1 MNELRN
7 NIIGLIKNSL
17 AIDLSMYEQT
27 FFEQLIQKR
36 LIANNCLSYEAY
48 FEILEKSKT
57 ELNLFVHSFQ
67 INYSEF
73 FRNDL
78 TFSVLNKI
86 VLPEIILLNK
96 ENHFNGIRVWCAACS
111 EGQEAYSIAILLEE
125 LSRMHKF
132 EYIIFATDQSE
143 TFINTAQKGIYHSSQ
158 MGNLSLNRINNWF
171 DKKDELFE
179 VKSALKK
186 NIEFSSF
193 DLFNK
198 QYSSPPGSI
207 FGNFDIV
214 FCANLLYYYTPA
226 YKRLILEKTSDSL
239 TKNGYLILSETER
252 EALLEYKFKEKYF
265 QSAIFQRK

>member
-96 ENHFNGIRVWCAACS
+96 ENNFNGIRVWCAACS

-125 LSRMHKF
+125 LSLIHKF
-132 EYIIFATDQSE
+132 EYMIFATDQSE
-143 TFINTAQKGIYHSSQ
+143 TCINTAQKGIYHSSQ
-158 MGNLSLNRINNWF
+158 MGNLSMNRINKWF
-171 DKKDELFE
+171 DKKNELFE
-179 VKSALKK
+179 VKSALKQH
-186 NIEFSSF
+186 IEFSTF
-193 DLFNK
+193 DLFTK

-214 FCANLLYYYTPA
+214 FCANLLYYYKPDF
-226 YKRLILEKTSDSL
+226 KRLILNKTSDSL
-239 TKNGYLILSETER
+239 TKNGYLIISETER
-252 EALLEYKFKEKYF
+252 EALFEYKFKEKYY
-265 QSAIFQRK
+265 QSAIFQKK